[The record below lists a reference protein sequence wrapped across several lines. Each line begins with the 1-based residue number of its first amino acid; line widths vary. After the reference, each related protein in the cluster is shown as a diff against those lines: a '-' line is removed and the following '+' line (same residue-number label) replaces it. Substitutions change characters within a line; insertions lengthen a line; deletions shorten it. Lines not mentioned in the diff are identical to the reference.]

1 MFIRTRLIA
10 SALAVGTTV
19 TLMTCAAQSA
29 TAAPFDSGSS
39 SGSAGAAA
47 PSRSAADL
55 QFLRDSYHRESSYAV
70 QDAAIR
76 LAHTQCGYLDAHGNT
91 AGNHIYLAESSRDSV
106 EYPYTFLDA
115 AINAY
120 CPWNQL

>member
-1 MFIRTRLIA
+1 MYIHARLAA
-10 SALAVGTTV
+10 SALAAGTAV
-19 TLMTCAAQSA
+19 TLMTGAAQ
-29 TAAPFDSGSS
+29 TAAAAPIDSGSA
-39 SGSAGAAA
+39 SGSAGHAA

-76 LAHTQCGYLDAHGNT
+76 LAHSQCGYLDAYGNT
-91 AGNHIYLAESSRDSV
+91 ARNHIYLAESSRNSV